1 MHGGPRRDQDTFEKF
16 SLFPSFFRIHSEL
29 TIPTL
34 EKLLAITSPTSTKT
48 TMMNQ
53 IEQEIKYDELNASV
67 SSLDL
72 DDLVEDDNSVQQER
86 QLSGIKRCVFVEYG
100 MRSLM
105 IKTDV
110 DENLS
115 EVMKTVEGKTGIPM
129 EEQVLT
135 LNGSRRQI
143 DGDKSLRNYGY
154 MCGAFCTLSSRA

>member
-1 MHGGPRRDQDTFEKF
+1 
-16 SLFPSFFRIHSEL
+16 
-29 TIPTL
+29 
-34 EKLLAITSPTSTKT
+34 
-48 TMMNQ
+48 MNQ
-53 IEQEIKYDELNASV
+53 IEQEITYDDLNASV

-72 DDLVEDDNSVQQER
+72 DDIAEDNSVQDR
-86 QLSGIKRCVFVEYG
+86 QLSGLTRCVFVEYG

-129 EEQVLT
+129 DDQVLT